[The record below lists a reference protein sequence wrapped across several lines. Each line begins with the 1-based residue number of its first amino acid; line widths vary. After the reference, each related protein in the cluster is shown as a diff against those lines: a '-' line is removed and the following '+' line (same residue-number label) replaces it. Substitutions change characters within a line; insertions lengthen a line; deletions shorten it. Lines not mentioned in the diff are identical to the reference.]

1 MRLAI
6 GLASLIISQSA
17 LAIVNIENLRM
28 DETQAGWGTSTTLG
42 ANGKRGNTEEDNLS
56 ITGGIQHISDN
67 LKRRDLLL
75 YDAGQSQSKGETY
88 SESYFAHYRHTEQL
102 SHKWAWE
109 TFLQHE
115 SEPLSNDSLRNLV
128 GMNARYRLNVFP
140 FNGFGGI
147 GLMYEE
153 RSIELLG
160 EKIEDTGT
168 RFNFYLDSKYQL
180 SDNTDWK
187 ISLYAQP
194 KTDDFSNLRTVTS
207 TGLTTRIN
215 SVFAFT
221 LDAAYTHDSEPL
233 TDQENYDF
241 SYTTGINIRF

>member
-1 MRLAI
+1 MRLVL
-6 GLASLIISQSA
+6 GLVSLVMSQSTW
-17 LAIVNIENLRM
+17 AIVNIENLRM
-28 DETQAGWGTSTTLG
+28 DETQAGWATSTTLG
-42 ANGKRGNTEEDNLS
+42 ANGKRGNTEEDNAS

-67 LKRRDLLL
+67 LKQRDLLL
-75 YDAGQSQSKGETY
+75 YDASQSQSQGDIY

-102 SHKWAWE
+102 TEKWAWE

-115 SEPLSNDSLRNLV
+115 SEPLNDNNLRNLV
-128 GMNARYRLNVFP
+128 GMNARYQLNFFP
-140 FNGFGGI
+140 FNGFGGV

-168 RFNFYLDSKYQL
+168 RFNLYLDSKYRL
-180 SDNTDWK
+180 SDTTDWK

-194 KTDDFSNLRTVTS
+194 KTDDLNNLRTVAS
-207 TGLTTRIN
+207 TGFTTRIN

-221 LDAAYTHDSEPL
+221 LDASYTHDSKPL
-233 TDQENYDF
+233 TDQKSYDF
-241 SYTTGINIRF
+241 SYKTGINIRF